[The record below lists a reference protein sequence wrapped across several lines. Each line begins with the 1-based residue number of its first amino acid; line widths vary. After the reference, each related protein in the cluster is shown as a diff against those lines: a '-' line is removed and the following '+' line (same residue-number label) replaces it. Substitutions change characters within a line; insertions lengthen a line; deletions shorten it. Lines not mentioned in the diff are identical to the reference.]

1 MTQIVSL
8 RPSVCRTTAT
18 TTKGGMRW
26 SKEEERDAQM
36 EDKATV
42 CLRELS
48 TVLHWFH
55 LSMSNRF
62 SDSCDS
68 SHSNRLVKLHKS
80 YCGNRIVVVVCVP
93 SSVPLIRVIKFYLI
107 PLRRCCRRRRR

>member
-1 MTQIVSL
+1 
-8 RPSVCRTTAT
+8 
-18 TTKGGMRW
+18 MRR

-55 LSMSNRF
+55 LSMGNRF
-62 SDSCDS
+62 RDSCDS
-68 SHSNRLVKLHKS
+68 GHSTRVVKLHKS
-80 YCGNRIVVVVCVP
+80 YCGNRIVAVVCVP
-93 SSVPLIRVIKFYLI
+93 SSVPLIRVMKFHLI
-107 PLRRCCRRRRR
+107 PLRRCCRRPR

>member
-1 MTQIVSL
+1 
-8 RPSVCRTTAT
+8 
-18 TTKGGMRW
+18 MRW

-55 LSMSNRF
+55 LSMGNRF
-62 SDSCDS
+62 RDSCDS
-68 SHSNRLVKLHKS
+68 GHSTRVVKLHKL
-80 YCGNRIVVVVCVP
+80 YCGNRIVSVVRLRLP
-93 SSVPLIRVIKFYLI
+93 SSVPLIRVMKFHLI
-107 PLRRCCRRRRR
+107 PLSRCCRRRPR

>member
-1 MTQIVSL
+1 MAANHPELYEKTQIVSL

-55 LSMSNRF
+55 LSMGNRF
-62 SDSCDS
+62 RDSYET
-68 SHSNRLVKLHKS
+68 RATP
-80 YCGNRIVVVVCVP
+80 IVW
-93 SSVPLIRVIKFYLI
+93 
-107 PLRRCCRRRRR
+107 